1 MTFSR
6 DVQNYNLRL
15 DIIVTFIRRRGKVG
29 KDNSRRNKNGVD
41 WQRLPRITIEKYEKS
56 KINFPDTLIVS

>member
-1 MTFSR
+1 M
-6 DVQNYNLRL
+6 LLLL
-15 DIIVTFIRRRGKVG
+15 DEEGKVG